1 MREKKDYKS
10 VVSHPYQVFNG
21 IFLTLPLDG
30 IRQTGLRV
38 PLLQEACEVGLLQG
52 LTPHEILLTFL
63 RSQGHHTVESS
74 AALLFRIIQ
83 YVERQVVLVDALED
97 ARYAQLNDM
106 GGAESLPS
114 LMQRVRRHGLEDEM
128 RAMLA
133 QYAVRVVL
141 TSHPTQFYP
150 GNVLAIIT
158 DLALAMEDNDLV
170 NIRKRLHQLGLTP
183 FFQSE
188 PPTPYEEAIRQIW
201 YLENVFFDACSS
213 LGARVA
219 NAVNRSDGEGL
230 NMGMLRIG
238 FWPGGDRDGNPYVG
252 AETTLRVARKLK
264 LTLLRCYRKEFR
276 ELRRLITFKGL
287 EGELDLLQGMIEES
301 ILNASDLSLKQDV
314 LLHGLRRL
322 EQQVE
327 RDFNGLYLDQL
338 RQLIFKV
345 RLFGLHFASLD
356 IRQDA
361 RVVGAAFR
369 ALLEARDG
377 QQAVERFDGLSDAEA
392 LDFLF
397 TYYEAWDGTLLEDR
411 HQDVLDS
418 LRAMQEIQ
426 RHNGEPGCHR
436 FILSNCSGAKDIAI
450 LHAMAK
456 ASGWEGPLTADLVP
470 LFESIQ
476 DLDGARSQME
486 MLYAHPA
493 YAAHL
498 DARDA
503 AQTVMLGFS
512 DGTKDGGYLRANWAI
527 YKAKQQLTDVSR
539 MYGRTVLFFDGRGG
553 PPARGGGNTHR
564 FYASLGRDI
573 DNREIQTTIQGQ
585 TISSNFGIPKSA
597 GFNLELLFTAG
608 VKNRLFDE
616 EETHL
621 LPEDVALLD
630 ELGDTS
636 HAHYLA
642 LRNRPE
648 FTDYLATFGTLK
660 YYGETNIGSRPTSRR
675 KDGALHFEDLRAIPF
690 VGSWS
695 QLKQNVPGYFGL
707 GTALASLERQGRL
720 EEAAGL
726 YRRNAFFRTL
736 VENSMQSM
744 TKCDFRLTVHLA
756 THERFGALWRSVQ
769 EEYDQTRR
777 LVLAISGQDDLMET
791 VPAIKESIHLRD
803 SIILPLLV
811 IQQFALTEM
820 ERQREAALSGDGQA
834 SGAPSTPGTDGAS
847 GTDAAWSTELLR
859 KLIIRTMYGI
869 VNASRNAV

>member
-1 MREKKDYKS
+1 MREKRDYRS

-38 PLLQEACEVGLLQG
+38 PLLQEACEIGLDRG
-52 LTPHEILLTFL
+52 DAPHDILGSFL
-63 RSQGHHTVESS
+63 SSQGSPTTEES

-83 YVERQVVLVDALED
+83 YIERQVVLVDALED

-106 GGAESLPS
+106 GGAESLQS
-114 LMQRVRRHGLEDEM
+114 LMQRVRRHGLEKEM
-128 RAMLA
+128 RDMLA
-133 QYAVRVVL
+133 AFAVRVVL

-201 YLENVFFDACSS
+201 YLENVFFEACSA

-219 NAVNRSDGEGL
+219 NALGRPNGDGL

-252 AETTLRVARKLK
+252 SDTTLRVAHKLK
-264 LTLLRCYRKEFR
+264 LTLLRCYRKELR
-276 ELRRLITFKGL
+276 EMRRLVTFKGL
-287 EGELDLLQGMIEES
+287 EGELDMLQSMIEEAIFNS
-301 ILNASDLSLKQDV
+301 SDLSLKQEV
-314 LLHGLRRL
+314 LLDGLGRL
-322 EQQVE
+322 ERLVE
-327 RDFNGLYLDQL
+327 EEFNGLYLDQI
-338 RQLIFKV
+338 RQLMFKV
-345 RLFGLHFASLD
+345 RMFGMHFASLD

-361 RVVGAAFR
+361 RVVKKAFL
-369 ALLEARDG
+369 ALLEAQSG
-377 QQAVERFDGLSDAEA
+377 AAAVAAFESMSEAEA

-397 TYYEAWDGTLLEDR
+397 AYDQPHHGTLEEDR

-426 RHNGEPGCHR
+426 RHNGEAGCHR
-436 FILSNCSGAKDIAI
+436 FILSNCAGAMDIAI
-450 LHAMAK
+450 LHAMVK
-456 ASGWEGPLTADLVP
+456 ASGWEGPMTLDLVP

-476 DLDGARSQME
+476 DLDGAKAE
-486 MLYAHPA
+486 MAKLYTHPV
-493 YAAHL
+493 YAGHL
-498 DARDA
+498 DKRAGD
-503 AQTVMLGFS
+503 QTVMLGFS

-527 YKAKQQLTDVSR
+527 YRAKQSLTDISR
-539 MYGRTVLFFDGRGG
+539 EHGRTVMFFDGRGG

-573 DNREIQTTIQGQ
+573 ENREIQTTIQGQ

-616 EETHL
+616 EETQISAA
-621 LPEDVALLD
+621 DAALLD
-630 ELGDTS
+630 ELGASS

-648 FTDYLATFGTLK
+648 FTEYLATFGTLK
-660 YYGETNIGSRPTSRR
+660 YYGATNIGSRPTSRA
-675 KDGALHFEDLRAIPF
+675 KDGAINFGDLRAIPF

-707 GTALASLERQGRL
+707 GTALEALDREGRL

-744 TKCDFRLTVHLA
+744 TKCDFRLTAHLSDHPTFGGLWNTVHEEF
-756 THERFGALWRSVQ
+756 ER
-769 EEYDQTRR
+769 TRV
-777 LVLAISGQDDLMET
+777 LVLAITGQADLMET
-791 VPAIKESIHLRD
+791 VPAIKESIRLRD
-803 SIILPLLV
+803 SIIQPLLV

-820 ERQREAALSGDGQA
+820 DRQVRGEAS
-834 SGAPSTPGTDGAS
+834 S
-847 GTDAAWSTELLR
+847 WSPDMLR

>member
-1 MREKKDYKS
+1 MREKRDYRS

-38 PLLQEACEVGLLQG
+38 PLLQEACEIGLERG
-52 LTPHEILLTFL
+52 DAPHDILEGFL
-63 RSQGHHTVESS
+63 SSQGSLSTEES

-83 YVERQVVLVDALED
+83 YIERQVVLVDALED

-106 GGAESLPS
+106 GGAESLQS
-114 LMQRVRRHGLEDEM
+114 LMQRVRRHGLEKEM

-133 QYAVRVVL
+133 EYAVRVVL

-201 YLENVFFDACSS
+201 YLENVFFEACSA

-219 NAVNRSDGEGL
+219 NALGRPNGEGL

-252 AETTLRVARKLK
+252 ADTTLRVARKLK
-264 LTLLRCYRKEFR
+264 LTLLRCYRKELR
-276 ELRRLITFKGL
+276 EMRRLVTFKGL
-287 EGELDLLQGMIEES
+287 EGELDMLQSMIEEAIFNS
-301 ILNASDLSLKQDV
+301 SDLSLKQEV
-314 LLHGLRRL
+314 LLEGLGRL
-322 EQQVE
+322 ERRVE
-327 RDFNGLYLDQL
+327 EEFNGLYLDQI
-338 RQLIFKV
+338 RQLMFKV
-345 RLFGLHFASLD
+345 RMFGMHFASLD

-361 RVVGAAFR
+361 RVVKKAFL
-369 ALLEARDG
+369 ALLEAQSGAAGSGGLRVDVRSRGLGLFVCLRPTSQRHPGGRPSPRCVGQPPGHAGDSAAQRRGGVSPVHPQQLRRGVGHRHPSRHGQSQRMGRADDVGPRAALRVHPRPRRGQGRDG
-377 QQAVERFDGLSDAEA
+377 QALHAPCVRSPPGHTRRRPNRHARFFGRHQGRRLPPGQLGDLPGQAKP
-392 LDFLF
+392 
-397 TYYEAWDGTLLEDR
+397 DR
-411 HQDVLDS
+411 HQPRTRTHGDVL
-418 LRAMQEIQ
+418 R
-426 RHNGEPGCHR
+426 
-436 FILSNCSGAKDIAI
+436 
-450 LHAMAK
+450 
-456 ASGWEGPLTADLVP
+456 
-470 LFESIQ
+470 
-476 DLDGARSQME
+476 RS
-486 MLYAHPA
+486 
-493 YAAHL
+493 
-498 DARDA
+498 
-503 AQTVMLGFS
+503 
-512 DGTKDGGYLRANWAI
+512 WW
-527 YKAKQQLTDVSR
+527 
-539 MYGRTVLFFDGRGG
+539 

-573 DNREIQTTIQGQ
+573 ENREIQTTIQGQ

-616 EETHL
+616 EETQISAA
-621 LPEDVALLD
+621 DAALLD
-630 ELGDTS
+630 ELGETS

-648 FTDYLATFGTLK
+648 FTEYLATFGTLK
-660 YYGETNIGSRPTSRR
+660 YYGATNIGSRPTSRA
-675 KDGALHFEDLRAIPF
+675 KDGAINFGDLRAIPF

-707 GTALASLERQGRL
+707 GTALEALDREGRL
-720 EEAAGL
+720 DEAAGL

-744 TKCDFRLTVHLA
+744 TKCDFRLTAHLSDHPKFGGLWNTVHEEF
-756 THERFGALWRSVQ
+756 ER
-769 EEYDQTRR
+769 TRV
-777 LVLAISGQDDLMET
+777 LVLAITGQADLMET
-791 VPAIKESIHLRD
+791 VPAIKESIRLRD
-803 SIILPLLV
+803 SIIQPLLV

-820 ERQREAALSGDGQA
+820 DRQVRGEAS
-834 SGAPSTPGTDGAS
+834 S
-847 GTDAAWSTELLR
+847 WSPDMLR

>member
-1 MREKKDYKS
+1 MREKRDYRS

-30 IRQTGLRV
+30 IRQTGVRV
-38 PLLQEACEVGLLQG
+38 PLPQEACEIGLARG
-52 LTPHEILLTFL
+52 EAPHDILEGFL
-63 RSQGHHTVESS
+63 ASQGSPSTEES

-83 YVERQVVLVDALED
+83 YIERQVVLVDALED

-106 GGAESLPS
+106 GGAESLQS
-114 LMQRVRRHGLEDEM
+114 LMQRVRRHGLEKEM

-133 QYAVRVVL
+133 EYAVRVVL

-170 NIRKRLHQLGLTP
+170 KIRKRLHQLGLTP

-201 YLENVFFDACSS
+201 YLENVFFEACSA
-213 LGARVA
+213 LGARVS
-219 NAVNRSDGEGL
+219 NALGRPNGEGL

-252 AETTLRVARKLK
+252 ADTTLRVARKLK
-264 LTLLRCYRKEFR
+264 LTLLRCYRKELR
-276 ELRRLITFKGL
+276 EMQRLVTFKGL
-287 EGELDLLQGMIEES
+287 EGELDLLQSMIEEAIFNS
-301 ILNASDLSLKQDV
+301 SDLSLKQEV
-314 LLHGLRRL
+314 LLDGMGRL
-322 EQQVE
+322 ERRVE
-327 RDFNGLYLDQL
+327 EEFNGLYLDQI
-338 RQLIFKV
+338 RQLMFKV
-345 RLFGLHFASLD
+345 RMFGMHFASLD

-361 RVVGAAFR
+361 RVVKKAFL
-369 ALLEARDG
+369 ALLESESG
-377 QQAVERFDGLSDAEA
+377 AVAAEAFESMSEVEA

-397 TYYEAWDGTLLEDR
+397 AYDQPYDGTLEGDR

-426 RHNGEPGCHR
+426 MHNGEAGCHR
-436 FILSNCSGAKDIAI
+436 FILSNCAGALDIAI
-450 LHAMAK
+450 LHAMVQ
-456 ASGWEGPLTADLVP
+456 ASGWEGAMTMDLVP

-476 DLDGARSQME
+476 DLDGAKAE
-486 MLYAHPA
+486 MAKLYTHPV

-498 DARDA
+498 DARAGD
-503 AQTVMLGFS
+503 QTVMLGFS

-527 YKAKQQLTDVSR
+527 YRAKQSLTDISR
-539 MYGRTVLFFDGRGG
+539 EHGRTVMFFDGRGG

-573 DNREIQTTIQGQ
+573 ENREIQTTIQGQ

-616 EETHL
+616 EETQIS
-621 LPEDVALLD
+621 EADAALLD
-630 ELGDTS
+630 ELGDSS

-648 FTDYLATFGTLK
+648 FTEYLATFGTLK
-660 YYGETNIGSRPTSRR
+660 YYGATNIGSRPTSRA
-675 KDGALHFEDLRAIPF
+675 KDGAINFGDLRAIPF

-707 GTALASLERQGRL
+707 GTALEALDRDGRL

-744 TKCDFRLTVHLA
+744 TKCDFRLTAHLSDHPTFGRLWNAVHEEF
-756 THERFGALWRSVQ
+756 ER
-769 EEYDQTRR
+769 TRV
-777 LVLAISGQDDLMET
+777 LVLAITGQAELMET
-791 VPAIKESIHLRD
+791 VPAIKESIRLRD
-803 SIILPLLV
+803 SIIQPLLV

-820 ERQREAALSGDGQA
+820 DRQVRG
-834 SGAPSTPGTDGAS
+834 GAS
-847 GTDAAWSTELLR
+847 QWSPDMLR

>member
-1 MREKKDYKS
+1 MREKRDYRS

-38 PLLQEACEVGLLQG
+38 PLLQEACEIGLARG
-52 LTPHEILLTFL
+52 EAPHDILEGFL
-63 RSQGHHTVESS
+63 ASQGSPSTEES

-83 YVERQVVLVDALED
+83 YIERQVVLVDALED

-106 GGAESLPS
+106 GGAESLQS
-114 LMQRVRRHGLEDEM
+114 LMQRVRRHGLEKEM

-133 QYAVRVVL
+133 EYAVRVVL

-170 NIRKRLHQLGLTP
+170 KIRKRLHQLGLTP

-201 YLENVFFDACSS
+201 YLENVFFEACSA
-213 LGARVA
+213 LGARVS
-219 NAVNRSDGEGL
+219 NALGRPNGEGL

-252 AETTLRVARKLK
+252 ADTTLRVARKLK
-264 LTLLRCYRKEFR
+264 LTLLRCYRKELR
-276 ELRRLITFKGL
+276 EMQRLVTFKGL
-287 EGELDLLQGMIEES
+287 EGELDLLQSMIEEAIFNS
-301 ILNASDLSLKQDV
+301 SDLSLKQEV
-314 LLHGLRRL
+314 LLDGLGRL
-322 EQQVE
+322 ERRVE
-327 RDFNGLYLDQL
+327 EEFNGLYLDQI
-338 RQLIFKV
+338 RQLMFKV
-345 RLFGLHFASLD
+345 RMFGMHFASLD

-361 RVVGAAFR
+361 RVVKKAFL
-369 ALLEARDG
+369 ALLESQSGAG
-377 QQAVERFDGLSDAEA
+377 AAEAFESMSEVEA

-397 TYYEAWDGTLLEDR
+397 AYDQPYDGTLEEDR

-426 RHNGEPGCHR
+426 MHNGEAGCHR
-436 FILSNCSGAKDIAI
+436 FILSNCAGALDIAI
-450 LHAMAK
+450 LHAMVQ
-456 ASGWEGPLTADLVP
+456 ASGWEGAMTMDLVP

-476 DLDGARSQME
+476 DLDGAKAE
-486 MLYAHPA
+486 MAKLYTHPV

-498 DARDA
+498 DARAGD
-503 AQTVMLGFS
+503 QTVMLGFS

-527 YKAKQQLTDVSR
+527 YRAKQSLTDISR
-539 MYGRTVLFFDGRGG
+539 EHGRTVMFFDGRGG

-573 DNREIQTTIQGQ
+573 ENREIQTTIQGQ

-616 EETHL
+616 EETQIS
-621 LPEDVALLD
+621 EADAALLD
-630 ELGDTS
+630 ELGDSS

-648 FTDYLATFGTLK
+648 FTEYLATFGTLK
-660 YYGETNIGSRPTSRR
+660 YYGATNIGSRPTSRA
-675 KDGALHFEDLRAIPF
+675 KDGAINFGDLRAIPF

-707 GTALASLERQGRL
+707 GTALEALDRDGRL

-744 TKCDFRLTVHLA
+744 TKCDFRLTAHLSDHPKFGRLWNAVHEEF
-756 THERFGALWRSVQ
+756 ER
-769 EEYDQTRR
+769 TRV
-777 LVLAISGQDDLMET
+777 LVLAITGQAELMET
-791 VPAIKESIHLRD
+791 VPAIKESIRLRD
-803 SIILPLLV
+803 SIIQPLLV

-820 ERQREAALSGDGQA
+820 DRQVRG
-834 SGAPSTPGTDGAS
+834 GAS
-847 GTDAAWSTELLR
+847 QWSPDMLR

>member
-1 MREKKDYKS
+1 MREKRDYRS

-38 PLLQEACEVGLLQG
+38 PLLQEACEIGLARG
-52 LTPHEILLTFL
+52 EAPHDILEGFL
-63 RSQGHHTVESS
+63 ASQGSPSTEES

-83 YVERQVVLVDALED
+83 YIERQVVLVDALED

-106 GGAESLPS
+106 GGAESLQS
-114 LMQRVRRHGLEDEM
+114 LMQRVRRHGLEKEM

-133 QYAVRVVL
+133 EYAVRVVL

-170 NIRKRLHQLGLTP
+170 KIRKRLHQLGLTP

-201 YLENVFFDACSS
+201 YLENVFFEACSA
-213 LGARVA
+213 LGARVS
-219 NAVNRSDGEGL
+219 NALGRPNGEGL

-252 AETTLRVARKLK
+252 ADTTLRVARKLK
-264 LTLLRCYRKEFR
+264 LTLLRCYRKELR
-276 ELRRLITFKGL
+276 EMQRLVTFKGL
-287 EGELDLLQGMIEES
+287 EGELDLLQSMIEEAIFNS
-301 ILNASDLSLKQDV
+301 SDLSLKQEV
-314 LLHGLRRL
+314 LLDGLGRL
-322 EQQVE
+322 ERRVE
-327 RDFNGLYLDQL
+327 EEFNGLYLDQI
-338 RQLIFKV
+338 RQLMFKV
-345 RLFGLHFASLD
+345 RMFGMHFASLD

-361 RVVGAAFR
+361 RVVKKAFL
-369 ALLEARDG
+369 ALLESQSGAG
-377 QQAVERFDGLSDAEA
+377 AAEAFESMSEVEA

-397 TYYEAWDGTLLEDR
+397 AYDQPYDGTLEEDR

-426 RHNGEPGCHR
+426 MHNGEAGCHR
-436 FILSNCSGAKDIAI
+436 FILSNCAGALDIAI
-450 LHAMAK
+450 LHAMVQ
-456 ASGWEGPLTADLVP
+456 ASGWEGAMTMDLVP

-476 DLDGARSQME
+476 DLDGAKAE
-486 MLYAHPA
+486 MAKLYTHPV

-498 DARDA
+498 DARAGD
-503 AQTVMLGFS
+503 QTVMLGFS

-527 YKAKQQLTDVSR
+527 YRAKQSLTDISR
-539 MYGRTVLFFDGRGG
+539 EHGRTVMFFDGRGG

-573 DNREIQTTIQGQ
+573 ENREIQTTIQGQ

-616 EETHL
+616 EETQIS
-621 LPEDVALLD
+621 EADAALLD
-630 ELGDTS
+630 ELGDSS

-648 FTDYLATFGTLK
+648 FTEYLATFGTLK
-660 YYGETNIGSRPTSRR
+660 YYGATNIGSRPTSRA
-675 KDGALHFEDLRAIPF
+675 KDGAINFGDLRAIPF

-707 GTALASLERQGRL
+707 GTALEALDRDGRL

-744 TKCDFRLTVHLA
+744 TKCDFRLTAHLSDHPTFGRLWNAVHEEF
-756 THERFGALWRSVQ
+756 ER
-769 EEYDQTRR
+769 TRV
-777 LVLAISGQDDLMET
+777 LVLAITGQAELMET
-791 VPAIKESIHLRD
+791 VPAIKESIRLRD
-803 SIILPLLV
+803 SIIQPLLV

-820 ERQREAALSGDGQA
+820 DRQVRE
-834 SGAPSTPGTDGAS
+834 GAS
-847 GTDAAWSTELLR
+847 QWSPDMLR

>member
-1 MREKKDYKS
+1 MREKRDYRS

-38 PLLQEACEVGLLQG
+38 PLLQEACEIGLARG
-52 LTPHEILLTFL
+52 EAPHDILEGFL
-63 RSQGHHTVESS
+63 ASQGSPSTEES

-83 YVERQVVLVDALED
+83 YIERQVVLVDALED

-106 GGAESLPS
+106 GGAESLQS
-114 LMQRVRRHGLEDEM
+114 LMQRVRRHGLEKEM

-133 QYAVRVVL
+133 EYAVRVVL

-170 NIRKRLHQLGLTP
+170 KIRKRLHQLGLTP

-201 YLENVFFDACSS
+201 YLENVFFEACSA
-213 LGARVA
+213 LGARVS
-219 NAVNRSDGEGL
+219 NALGRPNGEGL

-252 AETTLRVARKLK
+252 ADTTLRVARKLK
-264 LTLLRCYRKEFR
+264 LTLLRCYRKELR
-276 ELRRLITFKGL
+276 EMQRLVTFKGL
-287 EGELDLLQGMIEES
+287 EGELDLLQSMIEEAIFNS
-301 ILNASDLSLKQDV
+301 SDLSLKQEV
-314 LLHGLRRL
+314 LLDGLGRL
-322 EQQVE
+322 ERRVE
-327 RDFNGLYLDQL
+327 EEFNGLYLDQI
-338 RQLIFKV
+338 RQLMFKV
-345 RLFGLHFASLD
+345 RMFGMHFASLD

-361 RVVGAAFR
+361 RVVKKAFL
-369 ALLEARDG
+369 ALLESQSGAG
-377 QQAVERFDGLSDAEA
+377 AAEAFESMSEVEA

-397 TYYEAWDGTLLEDR
+397 AYDQPYDGTLEEDR

-426 RHNGEPGCHR
+426 MHNGEAGCHR
-436 FILSNCSGAKDIAI
+436 FILSNCAGALDIAI
-450 LHAMAK
+450 LHAMVQ
-456 ASGWEGPLTADLVP
+456 ASGWEGAMTMDLVP

-476 DLDGARSQME
+476 DLDGAKAE
-486 MLYAHPA
+486 MAKLYTHPV

-498 DARDA
+498 DARAGD
-503 AQTVMLGFS
+503 QTVMLGFS

-527 YKAKQQLTDVSR
+527 YRAKQSLTDISR
-539 MYGRTVLFFDGRGG
+539 EHGRTVMFFDGRGG

-573 DNREIQTTIQGQ
+573 ENREIQTTIQGQ

-616 EETHL
+616 EETQIS
-621 LPEDVALLD
+621 EADAALLD
-630 ELGDTS
+630 ELGDSS

-648 FTDYLATFGTLK
+648 FTEYLATFGTLK
-660 YYGETNIGSRPTSRR
+660 YYGATNIGSRPTSRA
-675 KDGALHFEDLRAIPF
+675 KDGAINFGDLRAIPF

-707 GTALASLERQGRL
+707 GTALEALDRDGRL

-744 TKCDFRLTVHLA
+744 TKCDFRLTAHLSDHPTFGRLWNAVHEEF
-756 THERFGALWRSVQ
+756 ER
-769 EEYDQTRR
+769 TRV
-777 LVLAISGQDDLMET
+777 LVLAITGQAELMET
-791 VPAIKESIHLRD
+791 VPAIKESIRLRD
-803 SIILPLLV
+803 SIIQPLLV

-820 ERQREAALSGDGQA
+820 DRQVRG
-834 SGAPSTPGTDGAS
+834 GAS
-847 GTDAAWSTELLR
+847 QWSPDMLR

>member
-1 MREKKDYKS
+1 MREKRDYRS

-38 PLLQEACEVGLLQG
+38 PLLQEACEIGLARG
-52 LTPHEILLTFL
+52 EAPHDILEGFL
-63 RSQGHHTVESS
+63 ASQGSPSTEES

-83 YVERQVVLVDALED
+83 YIERQVVLVDALED

-106 GGAESLPS
+106 GGAESLQS
-114 LMQRVRRHGLEDEM
+114 LMQRVRRHGLEKEM

-133 QYAVRVVL
+133 EYAVRVVL

-170 NIRKRLHQLGLTP
+170 KIRKRLHQLGLTP

-201 YLENVFFDACSS
+201 YLENVFFEACSA
-213 LGARVA
+213 LGARVS
-219 NAVNRSDGEGL
+219 NALGRPNGEGL

-252 AETTLRVARKLK
+252 ADTTLRVARKLK
-264 LTLLRCYRKEFR
+264 LTLLRCYRKELR
-276 ELRRLITFKGL
+276 EMQRLVTFKGL
-287 EGELDLLQGMIEES
+287 EGELDLLQSMIEEAIFNS
-301 ILNASDLSLKQDV
+301 SDLSLKQEV
-314 LLHGLRRL
+314 LLDGLGRL
-322 EQQVE
+322 ERRVE
-327 RDFNGLYLDQL
+327 EEFNGLYLDQI
-338 RQLIFKV
+338 RQLMFKV
-345 RLFGLHFASLD
+345 RMFGMHFASLD

-361 RVVGAAFR
+361 RVVKKAFL
-369 ALLEARDG
+369 ALLESQSGAG
-377 QQAVERFDGLSDAEA
+377 AAEAFESMSEVEA

-397 TYYEAWDGTLLEDR
+397 AYDQPYDGTLEEDR

-426 RHNGEPGCHR
+426 MHNGEAGCHR
-436 FILSNCSGAKDIAI
+436 FILSNCAGALDIAI
-450 LHAMAK
+450 LHAMVQ
-456 ASGWEGPLTADLVP
+456 ASGWEGAMSMDLVP

-476 DLDGARSQME
+476 DLDGAKAE
-486 MLYAHPA
+486 MAKLYTHPV

-498 DARDA
+498 DARAGD
-503 AQTVMLGFS
+503 QTVMLGFS

-527 YKAKQQLTDVSR
+527 YRAKQSLTDISR
-539 MYGRTVLFFDGRGG
+539 EHGRTVMFFDGRGG

-573 DNREIQTTIQGQ
+573 ENREIQTTIQGQ

-616 EETHL
+616 EETQIS
-621 LPEDVALLD
+621 EADAALLD
-630 ELGDTS
+630 ELGDSS

-648 FTDYLATFGTLK
+648 FTEYLATFGTLK
-660 YYGETNIGSRPTSRR
+660 YYGATNIGSRPTSRA
-675 KDGALHFEDLRAIPF
+675 KDGAINFGDLRAIPF

-707 GTALASLERQGRL
+707 GTALEALDRDGRL

-744 TKCDFRLTVHLA
+744 TKCDFRLTAHLSDHPTFGRLWNAVHEEF
-756 THERFGALWRSVQ
+756 ER
-769 EEYDQTRR
+769 TRV
-777 LVLAISGQDDLMET
+777 LVLAITGQAELMET
-791 VPAIKESIHLRD
+791 VPAIKESIRLRD
-803 SIILPLLV
+803 SIIQPLLV

-820 ERQREAALSGDGQA
+820 DRQVRG
-834 SGAPSTPGTDGAS
+834 GAS
-847 GTDAAWSTELLR
+847 QWSPDMLR

>member
-1 MREKKDYKS
+1 MREKRDYRS

-38 PLLQEACEVGLLQG
+38 PLLQEACEIGLARG
-52 LTPHEILLTFL
+52 EAPHDILEGFL
-63 RSQGHHTVESS
+63 ASQGSPSTEES

-83 YVERQVVLVDALED
+83 YIERQVVLVDALED

-106 GGAESLPS
+106 GGAESLQS
-114 LMQRVRRHGLEDEM
+114 LMQRVRRHGLEKEM

-133 QYAVRVVL
+133 EYAVRVVL

-170 NIRKRLHQLGLTP
+170 KIRKRLHQLGLTP

-201 YLENVFFDACSS
+201 YLENVFFEACSA
-213 LGARVA
+213 LGARVS
-219 NAVNRSDGEGL
+219 NALGRPNGEGL

-252 AETTLRVARKLK
+252 ADTTLRVARKLK
-264 LTLLRCYRKEFR
+264 LTLLRCYRKELR
-276 ELRRLITFKGL
+276 EMQRLVTFKGL
-287 EGELDLLQGMIEES
+287 EGELDLLQSMIEEAIFNS
-301 ILNASDLSLKQDV
+301 SDLSLKQEV
-314 LLHGLRRL
+314 LLDGLGRL
-322 EQQVE
+322 ERRVE
-327 RDFNGLYLDQL
+327 EEFNGLYLDQI
-338 RQLIFKV
+338 RQLMFKV
-345 RLFGLHFASLD
+345 RMFGMHFASLD

-361 RVVGAAFR
+361 RVVKKAFL
-369 ALLEARDG
+369 ALLESQSGAG
-377 QQAVERFDGLSDAEA
+377 AAEAFESMSEVEA

-397 TYYEAWDGTLLEDR
+397 AYDQPYDGTLEEDR

-426 RHNGEPGCHR
+426 MHNGEAGCHR
-436 FILSNCSGAKDIAI
+436 FILSNCAGALDIAI
-450 LHAMAK
+450 LHAMVQ
-456 ASGWEGPLTADLVP
+456 ASGWEGAMTMDLVP

-476 DLDGARSQME
+476 DLDGAKAE
-486 MLYAHPA
+486 MAKLYTHPV

-498 DARDA
+498 DARAGD
-503 AQTVMLGFS
+503 QTVMLGFS

-527 YKAKQQLTDVSR
+527 YRAKQSLTDISR
-539 MYGRTVLFFDGRGG
+539 EHGRTVMFFDGRGG

-573 DNREIQTTIQGQ
+573 ENREIQTTIQGQ

-616 EETHL
+616 EETQIS
-621 LPEDVALLD
+621 EADAALLD
-630 ELGDTS
+630 ELGDS
-636 HAHYLA
+636 SYAHYLA

-648 FTDYLATFGTLK
+648 FTEYLATFGTLK
-660 YYGETNIGSRPTSRR
+660 YYGATNIGSRPTSRA
-675 KDGALHFEDLRAIPF
+675 KDGAINFGDLRAIPF

-707 GTALASLERQGRL
+707 GTALEALDRDGRL

-744 TKCDFRLTVHLA
+744 TKCDFRLTAHLSDHPTFGSLWNAVHEEF
-756 THERFGALWRSVQ
+756 ER
-769 EEYDQTRR
+769 TRV
-777 LVLAISGQDDLMET
+777 LVLAITGQAELMET
-791 VPAIKESIHLRD
+791 VPAIKESIRLRD
-803 SIILPLLV
+803 SIIQPLLV

-820 ERQREAALSGDGQA
+820 DRQVRG
-834 SGAPSTPGTDGAS
+834 GAS
-847 GTDAAWSTELLR
+847 QWSPDMLR

>member
-1 MREKKDYKS
+1 MREKRDYRS

-38 PLLQEACEVGLLQG
+38 PLLQEACEIGLAG
-52 LTPHEILLTFL
+52 GEAPHDILEGFL
-63 RSQGHHTVESS
+63 ASQGSPSTEES

-83 YVERQVVLVDALED
+83 YIERQVVLVDALED

-106 GGAESLPS
+106 GGAESLQS
-114 LMQRVRRHGLEDEM
+114 LMQRVRRHGLEKEM

-133 QYAVRVVL
+133 EYAVRVVL

-170 NIRKRLHQLGLTP
+170 KIRKRLHQLGLTP

-201 YLENVFFDACSS
+201 YLENVFFEACSA
-213 LGARVA
+213 LGARVS
-219 NAVNRSDGEGL
+219 NALGRPNGEGL

-252 AETTLRVARKLK
+252 ADTTLRVARKLK
-264 LTLLRCYRKEFR
+264 LTLLRCYRKELR
-276 ELRRLITFKGL
+276 EMQRLVTFKGL
-287 EGELDLLQGMIEES
+287 EGELDLLQSMIEEAIFNS
-301 ILNASDLSLKQDV
+301 SDLSLKQEV
-314 LLHGLRRL
+314 LLDGLGRL
-322 EQQVE
+322 ERRVE
-327 RDFNGLYLDQL
+327 EEFNGLYLDQI
-338 RQLIFKV
+338 RQLMFKV
-345 RLFGLHFASLD
+345 RMFGMHFASLD

-361 RVVGAAFR
+361 RVVKKAFL
-369 ALLEARDG
+369 ALLESQSGAG
-377 QQAVERFDGLSDAEA
+377 AAEAFESMSEVEA

-397 TYYEAWDGTLLEDR
+397 AYDQPYDGTLEEDR

-426 RHNGEPGCHR
+426 MHNGEAGCHR
-436 FILSNCSGAKDIAI
+436 FILSNCAGALDIAI
-450 LHAMAK
+450 LHAMVQ
-456 ASGWEGPLTADLVP
+456 ASGWEGAMTMDLVP

-476 DLDGARSQME
+476 DLDGAKAE
-486 MLYAHPA
+486 MAKLYTHPV

-498 DARDA
+498 DARAGD
-503 AQTVMLGFS
+503 QTVMLGFS

-527 YKAKQQLTDVSR
+527 YRAKQSLTDISR
-539 MYGRTVLFFDGRGG
+539 EHGRTVMFFDGRGG

-573 DNREIQTTIQGQ
+573 ENREIQTTIQGQ

-616 EETHL
+616 EETQIS
-621 LPEDVALLD
+621 EADAALLD
-630 ELGDTS
+630 ELGDSS

-648 FTDYLATFGTLK
+648 FTEYLATFGTLK
-660 YYGETNIGSRPTSRR
+660 YYGATNIGSRPTSRA
-675 KDGALHFEDLRAIPF
+675 KDGAINFGDLRAIPF

-707 GTALASLERQGRL
+707 GTALEALDRDGRL

-744 TKCDFRLTVHLA
+744 TKCDFRLTAHLSDHPTFGRLWNAVHEEF
-756 THERFGALWRSVQ
+756 ER
-769 EEYDQTRR
+769 TRV
-777 LVLAISGQDDLMET
+777 LVLAITGQAELMET
-791 VPAIKESIHLRD
+791 VPAIKESIRLRD
-803 SIILPLLV
+803 SIIQPLLV

-820 ERQREAALSGDGQA
+820 DRQVRG
-834 SGAPSTPGTDGAS
+834 GAS
-847 GTDAAWSTELLR
+847 QWSPDMLR

>member
-1 MREKKDYKS
+1 MREKKDYRS

-38 PLLQEACEVGLLQG
+38 PLLQEACELGLERG
-52 LTPHEILLTFL
+52 ETPHDILTAFL
-63 RSQGHHTVESS
+63 RGQGHAS
-74 AALLFRIIQ
+74 AEQGADLLFRIIQ

-106 GGAESLPS
+106 GGAESLQS
-114 LMQRVRRHGLEDEM
+114 LMQRVRRHGLEREM
-128 RAMLA
+128 REMLA
-133 QYAVRVVL
+133 NYAVRVVL

-201 YLENVFFDACSS
+201 YLENVFFDACSA

-219 NAVNRSDGEGL
+219 NALNRPDGEGL

-287 EGELDLLQGMIEES
+287 EGELDLLQGLIEEA
-301 ILNASDLSLKQDV
+301 ILNANDVSLKQDI

-327 RDFNGLYLDQL
+327 KEFNGLYLDQL

-345 RLFGLHFASLD
+345 RMFGMHFASLD

-361 RVVGAAFR
+361 RVVTQAFL
-369 ALLEARDG
+369 ALLRAEGGEEAVSRYE
-377 QQAVERFDGLSDAEA
+377 ALSDADA

-397 TYYEAWDGTLLEDR
+397 GYAAAFDGKLDDDR

-426 RHNGEPGCHR
+426 RHNGEAGCHR
-436 FILSNCSGAKDIAI
+436 YILSNCAGARDIAV
-450 LHAMAK
+450 LHALAK
-456 ASGWEGPLTADLVP
+456 ASGWEGALTVDLVP

-476 DLDGARSQME
+476 DLDGARAQMAT
-486 MLYAHPA
+486 LYAHPV

-498 DARDA
+498 DARDSV
-503 AQTVMLGFS
+503 QTVMLGFS

-527 YKAKQQLTDVSR
+527 YRAKQRLTDVSR
-539 MYGRTVLFFDGRGG
+539 AHGRTVLFFDGRGG

-573 DNREIQTTIQGQ
+573 ENREIQTTIQGQ

-616 EETHL
+616 EETHIGA
-621 LPEDVALLD
+621 EDAALLD
-630 ELGDTS
+630 ELGATS

-660 YYGETNIGSRPTSRR
+660 YYGETNIGSRPTSRA
-675 KDGALHFEDLRAIPF
+675 KDGAITFEDLRAIPF

-707 GTALASLERQGRL
+707 GTALEALEQAGRL
-720 EEAAGL
+720 DEAAAL

-744 TKCDFRLTVHLA
+744 TKCDFRLTAHLQE
-756 THERFGALWRSVQ
+756 HPRFGALWRTVHA
-769 EEYDQTRR
+769 EFERTHR
-777 LVLAISGQDDLMET
+777 LVLRISGQQDLLET
-791 VPAIKESIHLRD
+791 VPAIRESIHLRD
-803 SIILPLLV
+803 GIILPLLV

-820 ERQREAALSGDGQA
+820 EQQREG
-834 SGAPSTPGTDGAS
+834 GAPADGA
-847 GTDAAWSTELLR
+847 GWSPELLR